1 MNNLHGPSR
10 TTVKTFD
17 HSSPRHWLWSH
28 LKLRPLLPV
37 YTVLGEI
44 AHGAASVA
52 TVVLLGQLVDQVLSS
67 TRSLRGLEPF
77 IWALFGLVLL
87 RFVAGIGAAA
97 AGQALSERLQQTT
110 REEAF
115 GALLQKDAAFH
126 ARERS
131 GDLMARITGD
141 AQMLS
146 VMVLPGMTMLL
157 SSVLSTVMPLIGI
170 GLVNAQLLI
179 IPVLFT
185 GAAFLLI
192 QKYSAVLEPLTWWAR
207 GQYGALNT
215 VASEAISGIDV
226 VRSHGLQAEMNTK
239 FGAAADGYRDAQMAQ
254 AGAEARYLPTL
265 LYAMTFAAA
274 LAHALW
280 LQSTGGLTLGQ
291 VIAFMGLFVQFQN
304 PVSIPLYGLTL
315 VQLGMASASRMLE
328 LLNTYT
334 PTASATAPLPGEY
347 AGTLNGEIALTGVT
361 FRLGGHPLLLGA
373 DLTVRAGEH
382 VALIGATGSGK
393 TSVLHLL
400 NGTLQA
406 ESGRVCLGGIPV
418 QDWSMPALRPQVA
431 MVEQEVFLFNRT
443 VGENVR
449 FGSARPV
456 TDEEVWIALDDA
468 LAASFVA
475 ELPSGLDTVVGER
488 GVKLSGGQRQR
499 LALAR
504 ALIHRPAVLL
514 LDDVTS
520 ALDER
525 TGLAVQCS
533 LRERHAQC
541 TVVMVTNRWS
551 SLAWADRILLLQG
564 GQLHSFASVQEL
576 QAADPAQQ
584 LSPPNLNDLS
594 DQRNQ
599 ADVLPVGRTA

>member
-1 MNNLHGPSR
+1 MNNLYGRSG
-10 TTVKTFD
+10 TTVNAFD
-17 HSSPRHWLWSH
+17 RRTPRRWLWSH
-28 LKLRPLLPV
+28 MRLRPLLPV
-37 YTVLGEI
+37 CAVLGEL
-44 AHGAASVA
+44 AHGAASVV
-52 TVVLLGQLVDQVLSS
+52 TVVLLGQLVDQVLST
-67 TRSLRGLEPF
+67 TRTLQGLEPF
-77 IWALFGLVLL
+77 IWALLGLVLL
-87 RFVAGIGAAA
+87 RFLAGIGAAA

-126 ARERS
+126 VRERS

-157 SSVLSTVMPLIGI
+157 SSVLSTVIPLIGI
-170 GLVNAQLLI
+170 GLVNVQLLI
-179 IPVLFT
+179 VPVVFT
-185 GAAFLLI
+185 GAAFVLI
-192 QKYSAVLEPLTWWAR
+192 QKYSEVLEPLTWWAR

-226 VRSHGLQAEMNTK
+226 VRSHGLQAEMNTR
-239 FGAAADGYRDAQMAQ
+239 FGTAVGGYRDAQMAQ

-265 LYAMTFAAA
+265 LYAVAFAAA

-328 LLNTYT
+328 LLNTHT
-334 PTASATAPLPGEY
+334 PGASAGAPLGEY
-347 AGTLNGEIALTGVT
+347 TGTLNGEIALSGVT
-361 FRLGGHPLLLGA
+361 LRLGEHSVLLDA

-382 VALIGATGSGK
+382 VAVIGATGSGK
-393 TSVLHLL
+393 TSVLHLF

-406 ESGRVCLGGIPV
+406 ESGRVSLGGIPV
-418 QDWSMPALRPQVA
+418 QDWSLPDLRPQVA

-456 TDEEVWIALDDA
+456 SDEEVWAALDDA
-468 LAASFVA
+468 QAAGFVA
-475 ELPSGLDTVVGER
+475 ALPGGLDTLVGER

-504 ALIHRPAVLL
+504 ALIHRPSVLL
-514 LDDVTS
+514 LDDATS
-520 ALDER
+520 ALDEP
-525 TGLAVQCS
+525 TGRAVQRS
-533 LRERHAQC
+533 LRERHTQR

-551 SLAWADRILLLQG
+551 NLAWADRILLLQG

-584 LSPPNLNDLS
+584 LSLPNLNDLS
-594 DQRNQ
+594 DHLNQ
-599 ADVLPVGRTA
+599 ADALPVGRTA